1 MSNQDN
7 GGPAF
12 PVPAE
17 FFSDG
22 SMRRP
27 SGDGLSV
34 RDYMA
39 AKALAAVPMPQGHM
53 HDEKAVYDRI
63 ASHCYKMA
71 DAMLAARGQQ

>member
-27 SGDGLSV
+27 SGDGLSI

-39 AKALAAVPMPQGHM
+39 AKAMQGLCATLTGAGTPKWDLLAIEAYG
-53 HDEKAVYDRI
+53 
-63 ASHCYKMA
+63 MA
-71 DAMLAARGQQ
+71 DAMLAARVQQ

>member
-27 SGDGLSV
+27 SGDGMSI
-34 RDYMA
+34 RDCMA
-39 AKALAAVPMPQGHM
+39 AKAMQGMCANSRFNATKTMGAVA
-53 HDEKAVYDRI
+53 E
-63 ASHCYKMA
+63 ASYAMA

>member
-12 PVPAE
+12 PLNE
-17 FFSDG
+17 LNQTT
-22 SMRRP
+22 
-27 SGDGLSV
+27 GDICAQHFGVTV

-39 AKALAAVPMPQGHM
+39 AKAMQGLCATLTGAGTPKWDLLAIEAY
-53 HDEKAVYDRI
+53 E
-63 ASHCYKMA
+63 MA